1 MSSGLDLG
9 CTDANYCFRI
19 TASMGGGDKDDVGF
33 PWSSELL
40 LLPLF
45 KLRLNEGMM
54 GVMQK
59 GFRYQT
65 ETELTHPQGPFCF

>member
-1 MSSGLDLG
+1 
-9 CTDANYCFRI
+9 
-19 TASMGGGDKDDVGF
+19 MGGGDKNDVGF

>member
-1 MSSGLDLG
+1 
-9 CTDANYCFRI
+9 
-19 TASMGGGDKDDVGF
+19 MGGGDKDEVGF

-54 GVMQK
+54 RVMQK

-65 ETELTHPQGPFCF
+65 ETE